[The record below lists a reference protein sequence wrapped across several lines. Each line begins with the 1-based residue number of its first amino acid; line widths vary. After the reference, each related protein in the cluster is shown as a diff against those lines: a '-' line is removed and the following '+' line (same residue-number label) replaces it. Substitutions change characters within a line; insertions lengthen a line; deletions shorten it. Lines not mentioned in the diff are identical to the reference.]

1 MEYDVLKVAL
11 LTRYNFTEDG
21 YRQRFREAKPANHES
36 PSQFVVRLR
45 NFFNK
50 WVELSNSEA
59 TYEGVASLMIYEQFI
74 NSCPKELAIHLKE
87 RKSKTVEEMAEWAEQ
102 YLFVH
107 DRSFLWRDWRQ
118 KREAARSEIK
128 GRRGRVTM

>member
-1 MEYDVLKVAL
+1 MKYDVLKVAL

-21 YRQRFREAKPANHES
+21 YRQRFREAIPANHES

-59 TYEGVASLMIYEQFI
+59 TYEGVVHQLMPEGDGHSFKG
-74 NSCPKELAIHLKE
+74 KE
-87 RKSKTVEEMAEWAEQ
+87 T
-102 YLFVH
+102 
-107 DRSFLWRDWRQ
+107 
-118 KREAARSEIK
+118 
-128 GRRGRVTM
+128 